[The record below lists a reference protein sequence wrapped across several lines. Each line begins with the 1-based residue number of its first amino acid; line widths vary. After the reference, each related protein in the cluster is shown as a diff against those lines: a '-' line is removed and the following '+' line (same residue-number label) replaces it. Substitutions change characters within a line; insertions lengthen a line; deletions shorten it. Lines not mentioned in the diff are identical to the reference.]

1 MFTGLKK
8 TEVLGLQNL
17 VSFVKGSQ
25 IRLELKTYSIAGNV
39 KQYFDTVESLYKQ
52 RLNRMVFVANKYIY
66 NKDYSID
73 AVHDGLAKSV
83 EYFNN
88 HPDRKVQ
95 LEIVEWLI
103 IKACKKLNRYSRE
116 IPTDFSEAD

>member
-1 MFTGLKK
+1 
-8 TEVLGLQNL
+8 
-17 VSFVKGSQ
+17 
-25 IRLELKTYSIAGNV
+25 
-39 KQYFDTVESLYKQ
+39 
-52 RLNRMVFVANKYIY
+52 MVFVANKYIY